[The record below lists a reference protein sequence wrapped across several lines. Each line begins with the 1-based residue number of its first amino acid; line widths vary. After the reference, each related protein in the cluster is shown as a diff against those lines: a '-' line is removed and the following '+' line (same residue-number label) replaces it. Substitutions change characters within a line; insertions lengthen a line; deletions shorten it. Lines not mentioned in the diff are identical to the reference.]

1 MTATKLNRG
10 VPASH
15 LSGAPPRKHRE
26 NTALDLKGKVK
37 IVLGACVIGAM
48 GLLAYEVFFWFT
60 HVYESNAKVQTDF
73 TNISA
78 QINGKIEQVHVAE
91 GSPVKAG
98 QLLITLVH
106 DDIKLNIDSLQTD
119 LALEKASRTSLE
131 AEKTAFEAELSSKL
145 ETQREKIRTLEVAYK
160 ALLVRRGLAEKNL
173 SRTRILFKKKLTP
186 ETKLTEEQDKAL
198 VLKAQATSYSGR
210 IAIAKKELK
219 QLRAEQHKLDILRN
233 KIEISDIKQ
242 NRIQDSIRKQKLI
255 LGYRLITSPID
266 GVVGRIHKFK
276 GEYVEDGINI
286 LILHDPDRY
295 WVEAYV
301 DESQIRHV
309 KIDQDV
315 RINFDA
321 YPFEDYFGKVRQ
333 IGNVTTASI
342 ENGGNGVEG
351 KKLGGSVERVP
362 IRISLEA
369 PPPYITPGMGADIN
383 VRIYKNIHLW

>member
-1 MTATKLNRG
+1 M
-10 VPASH
+10 
-15 LSGAPPRKHRE
+15 
-26 NTALDLKGKVK
+26 DLKGKVK

-383 VRIYKNIHLW
+383 VRIYKSIHLW

>member
-1 MTATKLNRG
+1 MAHR
-10 VPASH
+10 
-15 LSGAPPRKHRE
+15 PRKHRE
-26 NTALDLKGKVK
+26 NTALDLKGKIK

-60 HVYESNAKVQTDF
+60 HVYESNAKVQTNF

-78 QINGKIEQVHVAE
+78 QIDGKIDQVHVAE

-106 DDIKLNIDSLQTD
+106 EDIKLNIVSLQTD
-119 LALEKASRTSLE
+119 LALEKANRTSLE
-131 AEKTAFEAELSSKL
+131 SEKNAFEAELNSKL

-160 ALLVRRGLAEKNL
+160 ALQARRGLAEKNL

-186 ETKLTEEQDKAL
+186 ETKLTEEQDKVL

-219 QLRAEQHKLDILRN
+219 QLRAEQRKIDVLRN

-295 WVEAYV
+295 WVEAHV

-342 ENGGNGVEG
+342 ENGGNGIEG

-383 VRIYKNIHLW
+383 VRIYENIRLW

>member
-1 MTATKLNRG
+1 MAHR
-10 VPASH
+10 
-15 LSGAPPRKHRE
+15 PRKHRE

-37 IVLGACVIGAM
+37 ILLGACVIGAM

-78 QINGKIEQVHVAE
+78 QIDGKIDQVHVAE

-106 DDIKLNIDSLQTD
+106 EDIKLNIDSLQTD
-119 LALEKASRTSLE
+119 LALEKANRTSLE
-131 AEKTAFEAELSSKL
+131 SEKNAFEAELNSKL

-160 ALLVRRGLAEKNL
+160 ALQARRGLAEKNL

-186 ETKLTEEQDKAL
+186 ETKLTEEQDKVL

-219 QLRAEQHKLDILRN
+219 QLRAEQRKIDVLRN

-342 ENGGNGVEG
+342 DNGGNGVEG

-383 VRIYKNIHLW
+383 VRIYENIRLW

>member
-1 MTATKLNRG
+1 MAHR
-10 VPASH
+10 
-15 LSGAPPRKHRE
+15 PRKHRE

-37 IVLGACVIGAM
+37 ILLGACVIGAM

-78 QINGKIEQVHVAE
+78 QIDGKIDQVHVAE

-106 DDIKLNIDSLQTD
+106 EDIKLNIDSLQTD
-119 LALEKASRTSLE
+119 LALEKANRTSLE
-131 AEKTAFEAELSSKL
+131 SEKNAFEAELNSKL

-160 ALLVRRGLAEKNL
+160 ALQARRGLAEKNL

-186 ETKLTEEQDKAL
+186 ETKLTEEQDKVL

-219 QLRAEQHKLDILRN
+219 QLRAEQRKIDVLRN

-383 VRIYKNIHLW
+383 VRIYENIRLW

>member
-1 MTATKLNRG
+1 VAHR
-10 VPASH
+10 
-15 LSGAPPRKHRE
+15 PRKHRE

-186 ETKLTEEQDKAL
+186 ETKLAEEQDKAL

-383 VRIYKNIHLW
+383 VRIYKSIHLW

>member
-1 MTATKLNRG
+1 M
-10 VPASH
+10 
-15 LSGAPPRKHRE
+15 RE
-26 NTALDLKGKVK
+26 NPVLDLKGKVK
-37 IVLGACVIGAM
+37 ILLGICLIGAI
-48 GLLAYEVFFWFT
+48 GVLAYEVFFWFT
-60 HVYESNAKVQTDF
+60 HVYESNARVQTDF

-78 QINGKIEQVHVAE
+78 QIDGKIENVHVTE
-91 GSPVKAG
+91 GSPIKAG

-106 DDIKLNIDSLQTD
+106 EDIKLNIDSLQTD
-119 LALEKASRTSLE
+119 LALEKANRTSLIS
-131 AEKTAFEAELSSKL
+131 EKTAFEAELNSKL
-145 ETQREKIRTLEVAYK
+145 ETQREKIRTLGVAYK
-160 ALLVRRGLAEKNL
+160 ALQGRRSLAEKNL
-173 SRTRILFKKKLTP
+173 SRTRILFNKKLTP
-186 ETKLTEEQDKAL
+186 ETKLTVEQDKVL

-219 QLRAEQHKLDILRN
+219 QLAAEKRKLDVLRN

-242 NRIQDSIRKQKLI
+242 NQIRDAIRKQKLI

-266 GVVGRIHKFK
+266 GVVGRIHKYK

-286 LILHDPDRY
+286 LMLHDPKRF

-333 IGNVTTASI
+333 IGNITTASI
-342 ENGGNGVEG
+342 QDGSTGVES
-351 KKLGGSVERVP
+351 KKLGGYVERVP
-362 IRISLEA
+362 IRISLDD
-369 PPPYITPGMGADIN
+369 PPPYITPGMAADVN
-383 VRIYKNIHLW
+383 VRIYENIRLW

>member
-1 MTATKLNRG
+1 MAHR
-10 VPASH
+10 
-15 LSGAPPRKHRE
+15 PRKHRE

-37 IVLGACVIGAM
+37 IMLCACVIGAM

-78 QINGKIEQVHVAE
+78 QIDGKIDQVHVAE

-106 DDIKLNIDSLQTD
+106 EDIKLNIDSLQTD
-119 LALEKASRTSLE
+119 LALEKANRRSLE
-131 AEKTAFEAELSSKL
+131 SEKNAFEAELNSKL

-160 ALLVRRGLAEKNL
+160 ALQARRGLAEKNL

-186 ETKLTEEQDKAL
+186 ETKLTEEQDKVL
-198 VLKAQATSYSGR
+198 VLQAQATSYSGR

-219 QLRAEQHKLDILRN
+219 QLRAEQRKIDVLRN

-315 RINFDA
+315 RVNFDA

-342 ENGGNGVEG
+342 KNGGNGVEG

-383 VRIYKNIHLW
+383 VRIYENIHLW

>member
-1 MTATKLNRG
+1 MAHR
-10 VPASH
+10 
-15 LSGAPPRKHRE
+15 PRKHRE

-145 ETQREKIRTLEVAYK
+145 ETQREKIRTLEVAYD

-383 VRIYKNIHLW
+383 VRIYKSIHLW